1 MTPVRSSDAVRDR
14 RSAWPFVFALMG
26 VFLVYAGSATHLIEL
41 PGVYMD
47 AVNPDYL
54 VAKVLNRAHANPLV
68 GWVLPGNYLANR
80 FPVLVSLY
88 HGLQQ
93 FWLALPLYALFGM
106 SVAGIRLTH
115 MVFAM
120 GVLIAMLV
128 LFRRVRIPLAIA
140 SFAGVALACDPT
152 FVFAFRTQSYITLAP
167 AAWMLMS
174 IAALATPV
182 DGDGSPSLRRHYF
195 ISGLCFGFAVLGY
208 FVYAFYL
215 PAMLGFA
222 ITMRRDAS
230 QRGAAANTLR
240 WCAGLTLGC
249 AYYVLGYA
257 LVARKI
263 GGGIAGLVAFIDESS
278 VRLAAFETSLSLSER
293 LAAATAFVESVFTN
307 GWHRALMF
315 NAYGAQPFD
324 APRML
329 LLIVAPLLLFAYAEM
344 RGRSTPVLRVAI
356 ALPCS
361 FFAVSLIF
369 GKRLGGHHF
378 MSLLPL
384 AYVALAAGLAALQPA
399 LQSTGSPRRAGHF
412 GIALALLCALA
423 AINLASTQRDFA
435 TLAKTGGV
443 GLYSDAVNHLA
454 NGVAALSPATLVY
467 FPDWGLALPV
477 TLISGGRIATS
488 ATLDV
493 AEAHRT
499 LCSGRDIAIAIVG
512 ADTRRF
518 GDWTRELQWQPP
530 RVMTYAQR
538 DGVAVAQ
545 LGIYAGASRADSPC
559 GAH

>member
-1 MTPVRSSDAVRDR
+1 MRESDAARDQS
-14 RSAWPFVFALMG
+14 SAWPYVVALVG
-26 VFLVYAGSATHLIEL
+26 VLLIYAGSATHLIEL

-54 VAKVLNRAHANPLV
+54 VAKVLNRAHANPLI

-106 SVAGIRLTH
+106 GVVGIRLTH

-128 LFRRVRIPLAIA
+128 LFRRARIPLAIA
-140 SFAGVALACDPT
+140 ALAGAAIAADPT

-167 AAWMLMS
+167 AAWMLLS
-174 IAALATPV
+174 IAALAMPV
-182 DGDGSPSLRRHYF
+182 GGDRAPTVRRHYF
-195 ISGLCFGFAVLGY
+195 VSGVCFGFAALGY

-215 PAMLGFA
+215 PAMLGFMLA
-222 ITMRRDAS
+222 ATRRDPA
-230 QRGAAANTLR
+230 QRGAAANTVR
-240 WCAGLTLGC
+240 WLAGLTLGC

-257 LVARKI
+257 LVARKV
-263 GGGIAGLVAFIDESS
+263 GGGIAGLIGFIDESTA
-278 VRLAAFETSLSLSER
+278 RLAAFETSLSLAER

-315 NAYGAQPFD
+315 NAYGVQPLD

-329 LLIVAPLLLFAYAEM
+329 LLLVVPLLLFAYAEM
-344 RGRSTPVLRVAI
+344 RGRSTPLLRVAI

-361 FFAVSLIF
+361 FFAMSLIF

-378 MSLLPL
+378 MSMLPL
-384 AYVALAAGLAALQPA
+384 AYVALAAGLAALQPIDA
-399 LQSTGSPRRAGHF
+399 ARRARLPI
-412 GIALALLCALA
+412 IALTLLCALA
-423 AINLASTQRDFA
+423 AINLASTERDFA

-454 NGVAALSPATLVY
+454 SGVAALPPATIVY

-477 TLISGGRIATS
+477 TLITGGRIATS
-488 ATLDV
+488 AAFDV
-493 AEAHRT
+493 AEARRI
-499 LCSGRDIAIAIVG
+499 LCSGRDVAIAIVG
-512 ADTRRF
+512 DDARRF
-518 GDWTRELQWQPP
+518 SDWTRELQWQPP
-530 RVMTYAQR
+530 RVTIYAQR

-545 LGIYAGASRADSPC
+545 LGVYAGASRADSAC

>member
-1 MTPVRSSDAVRDR
+1 MRESDAARDQS
-14 RSAWPFVFALMG
+14 SAWPCVFALVG
-26 VFLVYAGSATHLIEL
+26 VLLVYAGSATHLMEV

-54 VAKVLNRAHANPLV
+54 VAKVLNRAHANPLI

-106 SVAGIRLTH
+106 SVVGIRLTH

-128 LFRRVRIPLAIA
+128 LFRRARMPLAIA
-140 SFAGVALACDPT
+140 ALAGVAIAADPT

-167 AAWMLMS
+167 VAWMLLS
-174 IAALATPV
+174 IAALEMPV
-182 DGDGSPSLRRHYF
+182 DGDRAPTVRRHYF
-195 ISGLCFGFAVLGY
+195 VSGVCSGFAVLGY

-215 PAMLGFA
+215 PAMLGFMLA
-222 ITMRRDAS
+222 ATRRDPA
-230 QRGAAANTLR
+230 QRGVAANTVGWL
-240 WCAGLTLGC
+240 AGLTLGC

-257 LVARKI
+257 LVARKV
-263 GGGIAGLVAFIDESS
+263 GGGIAGLIGFIDGSTA
-278 VRLAAFETSLSLSER
+278 RLAAFETSLSLAER

-315 NAYGAQPFD
+315 NAYGVQPFD

-329 LLIVAPLLLFAYAEM
+329 LLIVVPLLLFAYAEM
-344 RGRSTPVLRVAI
+344 RGRSTPLLRVAI

-361 FFAVSLIF
+361 FFAMSLIF

-378 MSLLPL
+378 MSMLPL
-384 AYVALAAGLAALQPA
+384 AYVALAAGLAALQPIDA
-399 LQSTGSPRRAGHF
+399 ARRARLPI
-412 GIALALLCALA
+412 IALTLLCALA

-454 NGVAALSPATLVY
+454 SGVAALPPATIVY

-477 TLISGGRIATS
+477 TLITGGRIATS
-488 ATLDV
+488 AAVDV
-493 AEAHRT
+493 AEARRM
-499 LCSGRDIAIAIVG
+499 LCSGRDVAIAIVG
-512 ADTRRF
+512 DDARRF
-518 GDWTRELQWQPP
+518 SDWTRELQWQPP
-530 RVMTYAQR
+530 RVTTYAQR

-545 LGIYAGASRADSPC
+545 LGVYAGASRADSAC

>member
-1 MTPVRSSDAVRDR
+1 MRDSDAARDQS
-14 RSAWPFVFALMG
+14 SAWPCVFALVG
-26 VFLVYAGSATHLIEL
+26 VLLVYAGSATHLMEV

-47 AVNPDYL
+47 AANPDYL
-54 VAKVLNRAHANPLV
+54 VAKVLNRAHANPLI

-106 SVAGIRLTH
+106 SVVGIRLTH

-128 LFRRVRIPLAIA
+128 LFRRARMPLAIA
-140 SFAGVALACDPT
+140 ALAGVAIAADPT

-167 AAWMLMS
+167 VAWMLLS
-174 IAALATPV
+174 IAALAMPV
-182 DGDGSPSLRRHYF
+182 DGDRAPTVRRHYF
-195 ISGLCFGFAVLGY
+195 VSGVCSGFAVLGY

-215 PAMLGFA
+215 PVMLGFMLA
-222 ITMRRDAS
+222 GARRESA
-230 QRGAAANTLR
+230 QREVAVNTVR
-240 WCAGLTLGC
+240 WLAGLTLGC

-257 LVARKI
+257 LVARKV
-263 GGGIAGLVAFIDESS
+263 GGGIAGLIGFIDESTA
-278 VRLAAFETSLSLSER
+278 RLAAFETSLSLAER
-293 LAAATAFVESVFTN
+293 LAAATAFGESVFTN

-315 NAYGAQPFD
+315 NAYGVQPLD

-329 LLIVAPLLLFAYAEM
+329 LLIVVPLLLFAYAEM
-344 RGRSTPVLRVAI
+344 RGRSTPLLRVAI

-361 FFAVSLIF
+361 FFAMSLIF

-378 MSLLPL
+378 MSMLPL
-384 AYVALAAGLAALQPA
+384 AYVALAAGLAALQPIDA
-399 LQSTGSPRRAGHF
+399 ARRARLPI
-412 GIALALLCALA
+412 IALTLLCALA

-454 NGVAALSPATLVY
+454 SGVAALPPATIVY

-477 TLISGGRIATS
+477 TLITGGRIATS
-488 ATLDV
+488 AAVDV
-493 AEAHRT
+493 AEARRM
-499 LCSGRDIAIAIVG
+499 LCSGRDVAIAIVG
-512 ADTRRF
+512 DDARRF
-518 GDWTRELQWQPP
+518 SDWTRELQWQPP
-530 RVMTYAQR
+530 RVTTYAQR

-545 LGIYAGASRADSPC
+545 LGVYAGASRADSAC

>member
-1 MTPVRSSDAVRDR
+1 MRESDAARDQS
-14 RSAWPFVFALMG
+14 SAWPYVVALVG
-26 VFLVYAGSATHLIEL
+26 VLLIYAGSATHLIEL

-54 VAKVLNRAHANPLV
+54 VAKVLNRAHANPLI

-106 SVAGIRLTH
+106 SVVGIRLTH

-128 LFRRVRIPLAIA
+128 LFRRARIPLAIA
-140 SFAGVALACDPT
+140 ALAGVAIAADPT

-167 AAWMLMS
+167 AAWMLLS
-174 IAALATPV
+174 IAALAMPV
-182 DGDGSPSLRRHYF
+182 GGDRAPTVRRHYF
-195 ISGLCFGFAVLGY
+195 VSGVCSGFAVLGY

-215 PAMLGFA
+215 PAMLGFMLA
-222 ITMRRDAS
+222 ATRGDPA
-230 QRGAAANTLR
+230 QRGAAANTVR
-240 WCAGLTLGC
+240 WLAGLTLGC

-257 LVARKI
+257 LVARKV
-263 GGGIAGLVAFIDESS
+263 GGGIAGLIGFIDESTA
-278 VRLAAFETSLSLSER
+278 RLAAFETSLSLAER

-315 NAYGAQPFD
+315 NAYGVQPLD

-329 LLIVAPLLLFAYAEM
+329 LLIVVPLLLFAYAEM
-344 RGRSTPVLRVAI
+344 RGRSTPLLRVAI

-361 FFAVSLIF
+361 FFAMSLIF

-378 MSLLPL
+378 MSMLPL
-384 AYVALAAGLAALQPA
+384 AYVALAAGLAALQPIDA
-399 LQSTGSPRRAGHF
+399 ARRARLPI
-412 GIALALLCALA
+412 IALTLLCALA

-454 NGVAALSPATLVY
+454 SGVAALPPATIVY

-477 TLISGGRIATS
+477 TLITGGRIATS
-488 ATLDV
+488 AAFDV
-493 AEAHRT
+493 AEARRI
-499 LCSGRDIAIAIVG
+499 LCSGRDVAIAIVG
-512 ADTRRF
+512 DDARRF
-518 GDWTRELQWQPP
+518 SDWTRELQWQRP
-530 RVMTYAQR
+530 RVTTYAQR

-545 LGIYAGASRADSPC
+545 LGVYAGASRADSAC

>member
-1 MTPVRSSDAVRDR
+1 MRDSDAARDQS
-14 RSAWPFVFALMG
+14 SAWPCVFALVG
-26 VFLVYAGSATHLIEL
+26 VLLVYAGSATHLMEV

-54 VAKVLNRAHANPLV
+54 VAKVLNRAHANPLI

-106 SVAGIRLTH
+106 SVVGIRLTH

-128 LFRRVRIPLAIA
+128 LFRRARMPLAIA
-140 SFAGVALACDPT
+140 ALAGVAIAADPT

-167 AAWMLMS
+167 VAWMLLS
-174 IAALATPV
+174 IAALEMPV
-182 DGDGSPSLRRHYF
+182 DGDRAPTVRRHYF
-195 ISGLCFGFAVLGY
+195 VSGVCSGFAVLGY

-215 PAMLGFA
+215 PAMLGFMLA
-222 ITMRRDAS
+222 GARRDSA
-230 QRGAAANTLR
+230 QREVAVNTVR
-240 WCAGLTLGC
+240 WLAGLTLGC

-257 LVARKI
+257 LVARKV
-263 GGGIAGLVAFIDESS
+263 GGGIAGLIGFIDGSTA
-278 VRLAAFETSLSLSER
+278 RLAAFETSLSLAER

-315 NAYGAQPFD
+315 NAYGVQPLD

-329 LLIVAPLLLFAYAEM
+329 LLIVVPLLLFAYAEM
-344 RGRSTPVLRVAI
+344 RGRSTPLLRVAI

-361 FFAVSLIF
+361 FFAMSLIF

-378 MSLLPL
+378 MSMLPL
-384 AYVALAAGLAALQPA
+384 AYVALAAGLAALQPIDA
-399 LQSTGSPRRAGHF
+399 ARRARLPI
-412 GIALALLCALA
+412 IALTLLCALA

-454 NGVAALSPATLVY
+454 SGVAALPPATIVY

-477 TLISGGRIATS
+477 TLITGGRIATS
-488 ATLDV
+488 AAVDV
-493 AEAHRT
+493 AEARRM
-499 LCSGRDIAIAIVG
+499 LCSGRDVAIAIVG
-512 ADTRRF
+512 DDARRF
-518 GDWTRELQWQPP
+518 SDWTRELRWQPP
-530 RVMTYAQR
+530 RVTTYAQR

-545 LGIYAGASRADSPC
+545 LGIYGSASRGDPAC